1 MPDGDTQN
9 RAQNAADLMAA
20 QKDIDAILAR
30 IEKKDAE
37 LAEMKAHI
45 EALKEKQK

>member
-1 MPDGDTQN
+1 MPDGDTKN
-9 RAQNAADLMAA
+9 RAQTAADLMAA
-20 QKDIDAILAR
+20 KKDIDAIWAR

-37 LAEMKAHI
+37 LAEMKARI